1 MDITAFARQRYTTK
15 AYDPS
20 RTIPADQVAQL
31 EELLRINPSSV
42 NSQPWH
48 YLIASTAEGKARVA
62 KATSGRFEFNLPK
75 VVDASL
81 VVVFCTRTAITDDYL
96 QALLEQE
103 ARDGR
108 FANEEA
114 KAGQHR
120 GRSYFVNL
128 HRYQQRDAQQ
138 WMEKQVYLSAGS
150 LLLGAASLGIDA
162 TPIEGFDQ
170 ALLDAEF
177 DLHAQGLMSTVI
189 VSLGYRRQDDFNAAL
204 PKSRWPAD
212 QVITRL

>member
-1 MDITAFARQRYTTK
+1 MNITTFANQRYTTK
-15 AYDPS
+15 AYDAG

-48 YLIASTAEGKARVA
+48 YLIASTHEGKARVA
-62 KATSGRFEFNLPK
+62 KSTSGRFEFNQPK
-75 VVDASL
+75 VMDASH
-81 VVVFCTRTAITDDYL
+81 VVVFCTRTEMTDEYL
-96 QALLEQE
+96 LALLEQE

-108 FANEEA
+108 FANDDA

-120 GRSYFVNL
+120 GRSFFVNL
-128 HRYQQRDAQQ
+128 HRYAQRDAQQ

-150 LLLGAASLGIDA
+150 LLLGAATLGIDA

-170 ALLDAEF
+170 AILDAEF
-177 DLHAQGLMSTVI
+177 DLHAKGLMSTLI

-204 PKSRWPAD
+204 PKSRWSAE